1 MRPFSRSATAAVLL
15 CVAASSGVRA
25 DQTLPLPVAA
35 VRQALT
41 QRYQTLDDAYQSLD
55 AKALFSV
62 LDTIYT
68 PDFIARD
75 SKGKV
80 VPQDEWQAK
89 VLDDATLGGQIRLST
104 GGFRIVDSQQVRYE
118 TAIDKLTVTGKTATA
133 EVRRRRLVSTV
144 GRDVAGGPR
153 QRTDEVW
160 STEDRDGWIQTPQGW
175 RLQTTQIVK
184 MYAISSI
191 GFVDP
196 PAPTAK

>member
-1 MRPFSRSATAAVLL
+1 MNRLILLLAALAL
-15 CVAASSGVRA
+15 SCPAWA
-25 DQTLPLPVAA
+25 DGTPPADA
-35 VRQALT
+35 PVRQALT
-41 QRYQTLDDAYQSLD
+41 QRYQTLDDASQSLD
-55 AKALFSV
+55 AKTLFSV
-62 LDTIYT
+62 LDTVYT

-80 VPQDEWQAK
+80 VPRDKWQAK
-89 VLDDATLGGQIRLST
+89 VLSDATLGGRIRPST

-118 TAIDKLTVTGKTATA
+118 TAIDNLTVTGKTATA

-144 GRDVAGGPR
+144 GRMTPGGPR

-160 STEDRDGWIQTPQGW
+160 TDFDWDGWIQTLQGW
-175 RLQTTQIVK
+175 RLHTTQ
-184 MYAISSI
+184 MLYMTAISSH